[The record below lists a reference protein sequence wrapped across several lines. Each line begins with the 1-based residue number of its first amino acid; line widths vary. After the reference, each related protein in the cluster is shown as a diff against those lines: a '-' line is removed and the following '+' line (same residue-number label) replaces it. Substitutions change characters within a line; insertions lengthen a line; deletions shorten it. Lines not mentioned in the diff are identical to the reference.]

1 MGHARRDLEKEA
13 AWRRRL
19 REQGKSGQSV
29 RAWCRRHGVRETAFY
44 WWRKELARRDAER
57 LASGQGDTRKRA
69 ASFVP
74 VRVTAEPAWDGDPG
88 NGDRRGGDRGSDRR
102 DGDCGGGDPASEHR
116 RGGDSDNGYRRGP
129 AVIEI
134 VLMDGRRVR
143 LTGPVDGQALATVLD
158 VLTSASSAGSEHSE
172 SRRDVLERWSC

>member
-57 LASGQGDTRKRA
+57 LPSGQGHTKGRT

-74 VRVTAEPAWDGDPG
+74 VQVTEEPARDGDPG
-88 NGDRRGGDRGSDRR
+88 GGDRRSG
-102 DGDCGGGDPASEHR
+102 A
-116 RGGDSDNGYRRGP
+116 
-129 AVIEI
+129 AQIEI
-134 VLMDGRRVR
+134 ELTDGRRVR
-143 LTGPVDGQALATVLD
+143 VTGTVDRELLTQVLD
-158 VLTSASSAGSEHSE
+158 VLE
-172 SRRDVLERWSC
+172 RRAC